1 MSNVNRQTIDVIS
14 LTFVAC
20 LPVGK
25 SHLSQIR
32 KTIVD
37 LAPVTGILKKLAPV
51 ETGAVTKTNCL

>member
-25 SHLSQIR
+25 SHLSQI
-32 KTIVD
+32 
-37 LAPVTGILKKLAPV
+37 
-51 ETGAVTKTNCL
+51 